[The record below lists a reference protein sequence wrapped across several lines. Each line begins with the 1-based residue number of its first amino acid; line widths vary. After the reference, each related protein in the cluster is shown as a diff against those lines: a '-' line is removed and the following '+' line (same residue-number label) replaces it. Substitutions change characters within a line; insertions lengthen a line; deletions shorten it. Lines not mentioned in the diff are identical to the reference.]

1 MVCVPLASVIYADE
15 VAKDGY
21 LGDYGCGYVEFT
33 NAPKVSPQSPACWKR
48 LTNSTSDQPSGR
60 SLLK

>member
-1 MVCVPLASVIYADE
+1 VIDTDE

-33 NAPKVSPQSPACWKR
+33 NAPKVC
-48 LTNSTSDQPSGR
+48 PSEPEHKGEG
-60 SLLK
+60 

>member
-1 MVCVPLASVIYADE
+1 MGIIMVCFPPTYVIGADG

-33 NAPKVSPQSPACWKR
+33 NAPKVSPSKPK
-48 LTNSTSDQPSGR
+48 
-60 SLLK
+60 

>member
-1 MVCVPLASVIYADE
+1 MWLDMGIIMVCVPLASVVYADE

-33 NAPKVSPQSPACWKR
+33 NAPKVSPR
-48 LTNSTSDQPSGR
+48 ERNDRTG
-60 SLLK
+60 